1 MKKKWNILAV
11 LLVLIV
17 GMALLYVFGPVAGP
31 MPLWLSILPPLVAIV
46 MALLIK
52 EVISSL
58 FVGVFTG
65 AFIMALYGGASPT
78 AAMGGG
84 LMRVVDT
91 YVVGSLFD
99 ADHVTIIVFTLIIG
113 GMVRI
118 ITANGGMQG
127 VVNWLSRRAKGPR
140 SGQLMTFLM
149 DLCIFFDDYSNTL
162 VVGNTMRPIA
172 DKLKVSREKLAYI
185 VDSTSA
191 PVVAVAFV
199 TTWIGAELS
208 YIQDGINAIG
218 LDTSAYSV
226 FFHSL
231 AYSFYP
237 FLTLGFVLM
246 LIFSGRDYGPMLKA
260 ERKARLASSTESE
273 MTDSVSK
280 PAHIID
286 AIVPLLVLIFGT
298 IIGLIVTGYDA
309 IVWQDTS
316 SFFANLSATIGA
328 ANSYQALLWA
338 SLASLLTAILVTL
351 LRGSLAFSK
360 VMEEMVEG
368 FKSMFNAVLILTM
381 AWSIALVTKDMH
393 TAEFVSQLLVQWSL
407 SPVLVPIL
415 TFVLAALIGFSTGTS
430 WGTMAILYPLI
441 LPASWLLCQEQ
452 GMSVDAI
459 MPLFYNVVASV
470 LAGSVMGDHCSP
482 ISDTTIMSSLASSC
496 NHLQHVATQMPYA
509 LTVGAVALLLGVLPT
524 ALGLPSWVSFLM
536 GFIVLGLI
544 VRLVGK
550 KVET

>member
-1 MKKKWNILAV
+1 MKKKWIGWS
-11 LLVLIV
+11 VLIV
-17 GMALLYVFGPVAGP
+17 LVLGFVLLYVLGPVAGP
-31 MPLWLSILPPLVAIV
+31 MPLWMSILPPLVAIV

-58 FVGVFTG
+58 FVGILTG
-65 AFIMALYGGASPT
+65 AFLMALYGGASP
-78 AAMGGG
+78 ASALGGG
-84 LMRVVDT
+84 LLRVVDT

-99 ADHVTIIVFTLIIG
+99 ADHVKIVVFTLIIG

-127 VVNWLSRRAKGPR
+127 VVNWLSRRARGPR

-208 YIQDGINAIG
+208 YIQDGISVIG
-218 LDTSAYSV
+218 LDASAYSV

-246 LIFSGRDYGPMLKA
+246 IILSGRDFGPMLKA
-260 ERKARLASSTESE
+260 ERKARATRVAEIEIQSE
-273 MTDSVSK
+273 AK
-280 PAHIID
+280 PAHVID
-286 AIVPLLVLIFGT
+286 ALVPLAVLVFGT
-298 IIGLIVTGYDA
+298 IIGLIATGYDA
-309 IVWQDTS
+309 AVWQDAGLD
-316 SFFANLSATIGA
+316 FFSKLSATIGA
-328 ANSYQALLWA
+328 ANSYQALTWA
-338 SLASLLTAILVTL
+338 SLLALLTAIVVTL
-351 LRGSLAFSK
+351 LRGSLTFGK

-368 FKSMFNAVLILTM
+368 FKSMLNAVLILTM

-393 TAEFVSQLLVQWSL
+393 TAEFVSQLLVRWSL
-407 SPVLVPIL
+407 SPVIVPVL

-441 LPASWLLCQEQ
+441 LPASWLLCQQQ
-452 GMSVDAI
+452 GLGVDAT

-496 NHLQHVATQMPYA
+496 NHLQHVSTQMPYA
-509 LTVGAVALLLGVLPT
+509 LTVGATALLIGVLPT
-524 ALGLPSWVSFLM
+524 ALGLPSWAAFLM
-536 GFIVLGLI
+536 GFAVLGLI